1 MEQMKKIIDSKD
13 LEILRQ
19 NKHIEKVEKEKQL
32 ILKDVQSLQVQLQ
45 HTRSEMRE
53 KQMECDRL
61 TKSINESEDKNTSL
75 SKQLEGLNNQRD
87 VLNIKLM
94 EHAEEIASLNEK
106 LTNAQSALNR
116 SELQYANRLDDIR
129 LLKVEISN
137 LRSQSNSLSRGLANT
152 TDMRQ
157 EVLQLN
163 RSLTQDRIKIKAL
176 EQEMSTPMNV
186 HRWRELQGKDPEK
199 MELIDK
205 VQTLQKRVL
214 MQNTEAA
221 KQNGSVNVAQEAVV
235 RMKQFAMK
243 TNSDQQQR
251 LNATQVRDVRGC
263 GGFLSNPSLN
273 SLDWRLIKLFPI
285 YHVSSTHITSSL
297 LAAGFVCANEK
308 VEKCNRRIKNPR
320 DGFEGKE
327 LVNGGNEAVA
337 GRNEDGIG

>member
-32 ILKDVQSLQVQLQ
+32 ILKDVQNLQVQLQ

-61 TKSINESEDKNTSL
+61 TKSINESEDRNTSL
-75 SKQLEGLNNQRD
+75 CKQLEGLNNQRD
-87 VLNIKLM
+87 ILNIKLM

-163 RSLTQDRIKIKAL
+163 RSLTQERIKIKAL

-214 MQNTEAA
+214 IQNTEAA

-251 LNATQVRDVRGC
+251 LNATQVRG
-263 GGFLSNPSLN
+263 GGFLPNPSFN
-273 SLDWRLIKLFPI
+273 SLDWRLIDIFHFFI
-285 YHVSSTHITSSL
+285 ITFSL
-297 LAAGFVCANEK
+297 LAASYECANEK
-308 VEKCNRRIKNPR
+308 VEVRDRRIENPR

-337 GRNEDGIG
+337 GRNEEGFGKRG